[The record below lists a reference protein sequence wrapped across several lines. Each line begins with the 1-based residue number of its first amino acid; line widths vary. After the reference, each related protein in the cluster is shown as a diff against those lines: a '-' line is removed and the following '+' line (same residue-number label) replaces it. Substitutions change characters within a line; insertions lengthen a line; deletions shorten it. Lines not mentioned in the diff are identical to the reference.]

1 MDTPDRSIALDTVR
15 PGRAVTVVRVDGD
28 DITAQRL
35 RDLGVWPGV
44 IIEVVRRAPFG
55 EPTQYRLQ
63 GYRLALRR
71 LEAHRVRVTAAP

>member
-1 MDTPDRSIALDTVR
+1 MSTPDPSVPLDTVR
-15 PGRAVTVVRVDGD
+15 PGRAATVVRVDGD

-44 IIEVVRRAPFG
+44 IVEVIRRAPFG
-55 EPTQYRLQ
+55 EPTEYRLQ

-71 LEAHRVRVTAAP
+71 GEAHRIRVTAAP